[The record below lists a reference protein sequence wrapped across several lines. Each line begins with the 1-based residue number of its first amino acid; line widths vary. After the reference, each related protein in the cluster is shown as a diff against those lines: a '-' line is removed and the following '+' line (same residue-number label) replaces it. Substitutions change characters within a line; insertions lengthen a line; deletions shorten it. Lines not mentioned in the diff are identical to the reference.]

1 MHKKLK
7 LNMSVGVKASVA
19 YFLASVIS
27 KGIAYITTPIYTRL
41 LTSAEYG
48 KTSVFL
54 TWQQIFGIVAMF
66 NLSHGVFNN
75 GMSDYKN
82 KRDEYS
88 YSMLVLS
95 NCITIVT
102 GILLFAGMQL
112 FGNFLNL
119 EYPFIVLM
127 FAIFM
132 VEPAYNFWKSKQ
144 RYEYQYSYPV
154 IWSVVQAVIY
164 PLIAIAIIKLHA
176 PGDRLYARIFGSE
189 IPMFLVFLGF
199 YLYIG
204 QKNKWHLN
212 TSYWKYAFMFNLPL
226 LPHYLSSYLL
236 SSSDKIMISH
246 LVGDTSTAYYS
257 VAYSVA
263 AVGTIVWTAINGSLI
278 PYTYKK
284 CEEKDYA
291 AINRV
296 TLPILYLFASC
307 CIFIIILA
315 PEVVKIMAT
324 KEYHEAIY
332 VIPPIVGGVFFQ
344 VQYFVFANI
353 LYYYKKPKY
362 VMYGSLVATFLNLLL
377 NYIFIRIFGY
387 IAAAYTTLL
396 CYLIQAIIDYYAMRK
411 AVPEKVYDIKTIS
424 WLSFGI
430 IIIAL
435 ISNFIYDYYIIRYA
449 FLIALL
455 ATVYVFRKKILN
467 IMKLI
472 KAKT

>member
-1 MHKKLK
+1 MQKKPKFRL
-7 LNMSVGVKASVA
+7 SIGVKASVA
-19 YFLASVIS
+19 YFIASVIS
-27 KGIAYITTPIYTRL
+27 KGIAYLTTPIYTRL
-41 LTSAEYG
+41 LTSVEYG

-54 TWQQIFGIVAMF
+54 TWQQVLGIIAMF

-88 YSMLVLS
+88 YSMLILS
-95 NCITIVT
+95 NCITIIA
-102 GILLFAGMQL
+102 GILLFASMQL
-112 FGNFLNL
+112 FGNYLNL
-119 EYPFIVLM
+119 DYPFIVLM
-127 FAIFM
+127 FALFM

-164 PLIAIAIIKLHA
+164 PLIAIIAIKCHA
-176 PGDRLYARIFGSE
+176 YGDRLYARIFGSE
-189 IPMFLVFLGF
+189 IPMLLVFLGF

-204 QKNKWHLN
+204 QKTKWHLN
-212 TSYWKYAFMFNLPL
+212 TSYWKYAFIFNLPL

-296 TLPILYLFASC
+296 TIPILYTFASC
-307 CIFIIILA
+307 CILIIILA

-332 VIPPIVGGVFFQ
+332 TIPPIVGGVFFQ
-344 VQYFVFANI
+344 VQYFVYANV

-362 VMYGSLVATFLNLLL
+362 VMYGSLTATFLNLLL

-387 IAAAYTTLL
+387 IAAAYTTLF
-396 CYLIQAIIDYYAMRK
+396 CYLVQAIIDYYAMRN
-411 AVPEKVYDIKTIS
+411 AVPEKIYDMKTIF

-435 ISNFIYDYYIIRYA
+435 VSNFTYDFYIIRYILLA
-449 FLIALL
+449 ALL
-455 ATVYVFRKKILN
+455 ATVYSFRKKIQNTL
-467 IMKLI
+467 KSI